1 MQTRMMIENP
11 DNIELTIK
19 ITMKTK
25 EWDIIRNQLD
35 EKTSEGWYF
44 AKAITEAFSQIRKIV
59 YINQN
64 EK

>member
-1 MQTRMMIENP
+1 MMIENP

-64 EK
+64 EE

>member
-35 EKTSEGWYF
+35 EKTSEG
-44 AKAITEAFSQIRKIV
+44 
-59 YINQN
+59 
-64 EK
+64 

>member
-64 EK
+64 EE